1 VNLDDLALI
10 DDIDPSGMLA
20 HIRGFPQHCR
30 AAWDHI
36 SEWTP
41 PPDWGSIRHVLITGM
56 GGSAIGGTLV
66 QGLVSGAS
74 GVPILVWR
82 NYGLPAFVQG
92 PEHLVVACSYSGN
105 TEETLTA
112 FREGLRRGASTV
124 AITTGGEL
132 AELARRG
139 GAALVQ
145 FDYESEP
152 RAALGYSFF
161 HLLGVVSRGL
171 ALEDYTNDVREA
183 VQVMESWQSEI
194 APAVPTD
201 RNAAK
206 ELALRAHS
214 RQLVVFGAGYLSGV
228 ANRWKTQVN
237 ENAKHWA
244 AFEALPELN
253 HNTVCGLGIPQ
264 AVRDL
269 TLVVMLRSATEHT
282 RLQARWNVTSELL
295 AREGVD
301 TQTVYGRGEG
311 ALSQMLSLIHF
322 GDLVSFYLAVLNGED
337 PTPVESIAFLKQRLA
352 EQGLAE
358 AARHD

>member
-1 VNLDDLALI
+1 MNLDDLALI
-10 DDIDPSGMLA
+10 HDTDPSGMLA
-20 HIRGFPQHCR
+20 HIRGFPRHCR
-30 AAWDHI
+30 VAWDHI
-36 SEWTP
+36 REWTP

-66 QGLVSGAS
+66 QGVVSGAS
-74 GVPILVWR
+74 DVPMAVWR
-82 NYGLPAFVQG
+82 DYGLPAFVEG

-132 AELARRG
+132 AALAREG
-139 GAALVQ
+139 GANLVQ
-145 FDYESEP
+145 FDYQSEP

-161 HLLGVVSRGL
+161 HLLGVISRVL
-171 ALEDYTNDVREA
+171 ALKEYTGDVHEA
-183 VQVMESWQSEI
+183 VEVMESWQSEI
-194 APAVPTD
+194 APEVATD
-201 RNAAK
+201 GNAAK
-206 ELALRAHS
+206 ELALRARN

-244 AFEALPELN
+244 TFEALPELN
-253 HNTVCGLGIPQ
+253 HNTVCGLGIPE

-269 TLVVMLRSATEHT
+269 ALAVMLRSPAEHP
-282 RLQARWNVTSELL
+282 RLQARWDVTSELL

-301 TQTVYGRGEG
+301 TQTVCGRGES

-322 GDLVSFYLAVLNGED
+322 GDFVSFYLAVLNGQD
-337 PTPVESIAFLKQRLA
+337 PTPVDSIAFLKQRLA
-352 EQGLAE
+352 EQRPAE
-358 AARHD
+358 AATKE